1 MSAKQE
7 ILARVRTALADVP
20 PRPAAEDVLIAWQFG
35 RPVDVDGVLEVF
47 AERVEDYKATVVRCS
62 LDEVPDA
69 VAAGVL
75 ATGAGSVVV
84 PSGLEASWLDAL
96 RTAGLS
102 VVSDEPDPL
111 SSARLNEIDA
121 VVTASSV
128 GIAETGTIVLDHG
141 APDQGRRALSLVP
154 DRHVCVIRVDQV
166 VSGVPE
172 AVAHLKAS
180 VLAGSPLTWISGPSA
195 TSDIELSRVEGVHGP
210 RALYVVI
217 AG

>member
-1 MSAKQE
+1 MNAKQE

-20 PRPAAEDVLIAWQFG
+20 RLPAAEDVPIAWQFG
-35 RPVDVDGVLEVF
+35 RPVEVDDVLEVF
-47 AERVEDYKATVVRCS
+47 AERVEDYKATVVRCG
-62 LDEVPDA
+62 LAEVPDA

-96 RTAGLS
+96 RAAGLK

-111 SSARLNEIDA
+111 PSARLNEIDA
-121 VVTASSV
+121 VVTAASV

-141 APDQGRRALSLVP
+141 AADQGRRALSLVP
-154 DRHVCVIRVDQV
+154 DRHVCVIRADQL

-180 VLAGSPLTWISGPSA
+180 VLTGSPLTWISGPSA